1 MKNYVGAYMKYVF
14 GQQEM
19 SYEVNWQCP
28 FGAYIGQ

>member
-1 MKNYVGAYMKYVF
+1 MYMKYVF